1 MAKEGGGDAE
11 YRTFA
16 AQLRAWPDDRLT
28 RLLRDRPDLAT
39 PAPHDSGQLASR
51 ASTRSSVVRALDQ
64 LSMLELSVLDAHLV
78 AGQTT
83 RDQLS
88 SLVHAEPA
96 AVATAVDRLL
106 DLGLVWQAPGGLRP
120 LTGVVDALTPQSP
133 GASGVRPRT
142 EDGPDPAD
150 VSALLAEVSPQARAM
165 LDHVDAHG
173 GQATAGS
180 ARRGVRPED
189 AETPAEELLARQ
201 LLVPRGGGV
210 VVVPGDVAVGLRGGR
225 TTRDPVDS
233 PPEVT
238 TTSRGAAL
246 VDRAA
251 AGAAFEAVHR
261 VELLLDQWGTAP
273 PSELRSG
280 GLGVRDL
287 RAVAGLLHTT
297 DRTAALLVEV
307 AAAAGL
313 LATRADAE
321 GEPVWVPTDTFDAW
335 STRDHAQRWLDL
347 VRAWLDSPRVPGL
360 VGSRDTAGKGR
371 NALAPDSTSPIAA
384 ETRRMALTVLTDLP
398 DGEVLATGTGVPSVV
413 ARLAW
418 LRPRRPVARG
428 DQAAWALEEAA
439 TLGLTG
445 LGGPASYL
453 RPLLDGDPDTAAA
466 VMSPLLPQPVSEVVV
481 QADLTA
487 VAPGPLE
494 TAVARRLHVVAD
506 VESRGGATVY
516 RFTGSSVRRAL
527 DLGWSALEVHEF
539 LDEVSATEVPQP
551 LRYLVDDTA
560 RTFGSIRVGHAEA
573 FLRADDETVLTEL
586 LHHPQAGKLGLR
598 RVAPTVLVSDTP
610 LDVLLP
616 RLRELGAAPVVEA
629 PDGTVRV
636 ARPDLI
642 RARSPRGRRAA
653 AAAVAREAAQA
664 AQVVAAIRAGDR
676 VTASRPMTS
685 ADTLTPGG
693 SLAALR
699 DAVEARRPVL
709 IGYLDN
715 HGTRSERL
723 VEPVR
728 VEGGQLTAYDARSD
742 DTRTFAIHRI
752 TSVRDAGD
760 AASARP

>member
-1 MAKEGGGDAE
+1 
-11 YRTFA
+11 
-16 AQLRAWPDDRLT
+16 
-28 RLLRDRPDLAT
+28 
-39 PAPHDSGQLASR
+39 
-51 ASTRSSVVRALDQ
+51 
-64 LSMLELSVLDAHLV
+64 
-78 AGQTT
+78 
-83 RDQLS
+83 
-88 SLVHAEPA
+88 
-96 AVATAVDRLL
+96 
-106 DLGLVWQAPGGLRP
+106 
-120 LTGVVDALTPQSP
+120 
-133 GASGVRPRT
+133 
-142 EDGPDPAD
+142 
-150 VSALLAEVSPQARAM
+150 
-165 LDHVDAHG
+165 
-173 GQATAGS
+173 
-180 ARRGVRPED
+180 
-189 AETPAEELLARQ
+189 
-201 LLVPRGGGV
+201 
-210 VVVPGDVAVGLRGGR
+210 
-225 TTRDPVDS
+225 
-233 PPEVT
+233 
-238 TTSRGAAL
+238 
-246 VDRAA
+246 
-251 AGAAFEAVHR
+251 
-261 VELLLDQWGTAP
+261 
-273 PSELRSG
+273 
-280 GLGVRDL
+280 
-287 RAVAGLLHTT
+287 
-297 DRTAALLVEV
+297 
-307 AAAAGL
+307 
-313 LATRADAE
+313 
-321 GEPVWVPTDTFDAW
+321 
-335 STRDHAQRWLDL
+335 
-347 VRAWLDSPRVPGL
+347 
-360 VGSRDTAGKGR
+360 
-371 NALAPDSTSPIAA
+371 
-384 ETRRMALTVLTDLP
+384 
-398 DGEVLATGTGVPSVV
+398 
-413 ARLAW
+413 
-418 LRPRRPVARG
+418 VARG

-466 VMSPLLPQPVSEVVV
+466 VMTPLLPQPVSEVVV

-676 VTASRPMTS
+676 VTASRPVTS
-685 ADTLTPGG
+685 ADALTPSG

-709 IGYLDN
+709 IGYVDN

-760 AASARP
+760 AASARS